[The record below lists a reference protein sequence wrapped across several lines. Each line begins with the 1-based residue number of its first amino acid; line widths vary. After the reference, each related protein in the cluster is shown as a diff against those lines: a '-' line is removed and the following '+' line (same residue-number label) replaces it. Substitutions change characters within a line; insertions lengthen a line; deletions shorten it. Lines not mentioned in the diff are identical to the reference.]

1 MSVDE
6 YGATGTAL
14 AGAVLLER
22 LERVRRRQDDVDDEL
37 GPEPVHQLRVALRRL
52 QAAICV
58 FRPIL
63 RFPGSIRPGQ
73 LRRLERRLGRLR
85 DLDVME
91 ESLAALR
98 SNPRTPVELQTL
110 ERLGDDLG
118 DARQEAVERAR
129 TALRRP
135 RYRESVDALSDWLE
149 HPRARAVAAL
159 PIAAL
164 APDLLLPSLSAVLL
178 HPGWLAAEAAT
189 GTDAATRELH
199 SLRRRVKELRYQVEC
214 LEGCYGDGV
223 AAWLEELHAMQDA
236 LGRHHDAH
244 QLASRLHRLRT
255 PASLLET
262 VLTSGAAALELWPA
276 WRDAYLDPAYRAE
289 LRGQLARTTLSAC
302 DAAVT

>member
-6 YGATGTAL
+6 CGATGTAL
-14 AGAVLLER
+14 ARSVLHER
-22 LERVRRRQDDVDDEL
+22 LDRVRRQDDVDDEL

-91 ESLAALR
+91 ESLALLR
-98 SNPRTPVELQTL
+98 STPRTPVELQTL
-110 ERLGDDLG
+110 GRLGDDLA

-135 RYRESVDALSDWLE
+135 RYRETIDTLSDWLE
-149 HPRARAVAAL
+149 QPRARAVAEL
-159 PIAAL
+159 PVAAL
-164 APDLLLPSLSAVLL
+164 APDLLLPSLSAILL
-178 HPGWLAAEAAT
+178 HHGWLAGQASQ
-189 GTDAATRELH
+189 GTDAATRALH
-199 SLRRRVKELRYQVEC
+199 ALRRRIKELRYQVEC

-223 AAWLEELHAMQDA
+223 ATWLEELHAMQDA
-236 LGRHHDAH
+236 LGRHHDAQ
-244 QLASRLHRLRT
+244 QLAGRLHRLRT
-255 PASLLET
+255 PAALLEA
-262 VLTSGAAALELWPA
+262 VLAAGTGALEPWPA
-276 WRDAYLDPAYRAE
+276 WRDAYLVPAYRAE
-289 LRGQLARTTLSAC
+289 LRCQLARTTLSAY

>member
-1 MSVDE
+1 MSIDE
-6 YGATGTAL
+6 HGATGAAL
-14 AGAVLLER
+14 AGAVLHER
-22 LERVRRRQDDVDDEL
+22 LERVRRRQDDVDGEL

-52 QAAICV
+52 QAALCV

-85 DLDVME
+85 DIDVME
-91 ESLAALR
+91 EFLAALR

-118 DARQEAVERAR
+118 EARQEAAERAR

-135 RYRESVDALSDWLE
+135 SYRETVAALSDWLE
-149 HPRARAVAAL
+149 QPRARAAAAL

-164 APDLLLPSLSAVLL
+164 APDLLLPSLSTVLL
-178 HPGWLAAEAAT
+178 HPGWLAVQSSP
-189 GTDAATRELH
+189 GTDATMRELH

-223 AAWLEELHAMQDA
+223 AVWREELHAMQDA
-236 LGRHHDAH
+236 LGRHHDAQ
-244 QLASRLHRLRT
+244 QLATRLHRLRT
-255 PASLLET
+255 PVSLLAT
-262 VLTSGAAALELWPA
+262 VRDSGARALESWPA

-289 LRGQLARTTLSAC
+289 LRGLLARTAPSAC
-302 DAAVT
+302 GAAAT